1 MTLAGIHRF
10 ERLFDLIVPA
20 ALLALGLT
28 LVAAVA
34 MVGV

>member
-10 ERLFDLIVPA
+10 ERLFDLIVPPV
-20 ALLALGLT
+20 LLAVGLT

-34 MVGV
+34 LVGV

>member
-20 ALLALGLT
+20 GLLAVGLA

-34 MVGV
+34 MVGI